1 MPHRNDDRMGLWEGA
16 PGRADPDRSSRGRMA
31 PYGPKLPG
39 PYGRQ
44 WGSPDYGEPLTQAQM
59 DREANERA
67 IRARNRSAG
76 QGDPAFDYERPQAP
90 GPPWTG
96 PLDELADRPQDQPW
110 ELADR
115 PQDQPWEL
123 ADRPQDQPW
132 IDQYSQYRERERR
145 VPQDGAGLMASG
157 QRARAIAREAFA
169 ARQRAQQPQRAP
181 SQQEVRRGGRPGRPA
196 SHPGGRRRGFRLGD
210 LLGGLTGRAFSRGG
224 MLSRVPRAAL
234 VGAVPQVAQW
244 LGSRR

>member
-16 PGRADPDRSSRGRMA
+16 PGRADPDRSSRAIGGGRMA

-39 PYGRQ
+39 PYGRP

-90 GPPWTG
+90 GPPWTE
-96 PLDELADRPQDQPW
+96 PLD
-110 ELADR
+110 
-115 PQDQPWEL
+115 EL

-196 SHPGGRRRGFRLGD
+196 SHPGGRRGGFRLGD

>member
-1 MPHRNDDRMGLWEGA
+1 
-16 PGRADPDRSSRGRMA
+16 
-31 PYGPKLPG
+31 
-39 PYGRQ
+39 
-44 WGSPDYGEPLTQAQM
+44 M

-76 QGDPAFDYERPQAP
+76 HGDPAFDYERPQDEYP
-90 GPPWTG
+90 IDPRTG
-96 PLDELADRPQDQPW
+96 PVIDRPQMPPPDQPW
-110 ELADR
+110 I
-115 PQDQPWEL
+115 DQYSQYRE
-123 ADRPQDQPW
+123 RERREDQPW